1 MLVLFAVILGGIV
14 TGRLL
19 QSRRL
24 AFVSRLIVVIIWALL
39 FLLGHG
45 DAEAYRLRDLR
56 LLGRGKHRGFMAV
69 VAAYPGPQCFRDG
82 GRRGKSGICRLCF
95 GSETWDRRRGLRCE
109 LLFRDCCGYIFRN
122 VPESGGVWRVMLC

>member
-1 MLVLFAVILGGIV
+1 MLVLFAVIFGGIV

-24 AFVSRLIVVIIWALL
+24 AFVSRLIAVIIWALL
-39 FLLGHG
+39 FLLGLEVG
-45 DAEAYRLRDLR
+45 SDPAVV
-56 LLGRGKHRGFMAV
+56 GGKHRGFVAV

-82 GRRGKSGICRLCF
+82 GHRGKSGICRLCF
-95 GSETWDRRRGLRCE
+95 GPGTWDRRRGLRCE